1 MSDFNPN
8 STDSVFAMIIQRL
21 DNQDKTAAE
30 YRSSLKEAIS
40 RQEKMLQE
48 IKAQTEKT
56 NGRVDALEQE
66 RWYQRGMV
74 AAFALTITMIWE
86 YLKNRW
92 K

>member
-1 MSDFNPN
+1 MSDYNPN
-8 STDSVFAMIIQRL
+8 STDSTFAMIIQRL
-21 DNQDKTAAE
+21 DSQDRTAAE
-30 YRSSLKEAIS
+30 YRASLKEAIC

-56 NGRVDALEQE
+56 NGRVNTLEQE

-74 AAFALTITMIWE
+74 AAFALAVTMVWE
-86 YLKNRW
+86 YVKNLG